1 MEVRNGDEFLWT
13 GFRNGDR
20 LCLELLVKKHY
31 ALLYDYG
38 KKFTGDQELVK
49 DAIQELFLVL
59 WKNRATIGETV
70 SVRNY
75 LFKALRRKIERLLNA
90 KRGTLAVPLEFEHF
104 LPANL
109 ESPELLHTLREED
122 NERSALVFRILGTL
136 SRRQQEIIYLRFYLE
151 ADHDEIARIMGL
163 SRQAVYNLLHL
174 SIARLRR
181 LSIHVKGHE
190 LMFLTL
196 GLFFC

>member
-1 MEVRNGDEFLWT
+1 MEVRNGDELLWK
-13 GFRNGDR
+13 GFRNGDQS
-20 LCLELLVKKHY
+20 CLEQLVKKHY

-38 KKFTGDQELVK
+38 KKFTSDPELVK

-59 WKNRATIGETV
+59 WKNRANIGETA

-90 KRGTLAVPLEFEHF
+90 KKGTLALPLEFEHF
-104 LPANL
+104 LPADI
-109 ESPELLHTLREED
+109 ESPELLRTLQEE
-122 NERSALVFRILGTL
+122 NTARSALVFRILGTL

-174 SIARLRR
+174 SITRLKR
-181 LSIHVKGHE
+181 LSIHANGHE
-190 LMFLTL
+190 LMLLAF
-196 GLFFC
+196 GILFF